1 GKAGCLVSEGGRQH
15 WDCPA
20 WLLAGEGV
28 PGFERYFSGT
38 PSPPLPRLYADNPD
52 RGRAANCRGRGKNL
66 EFAMELLLRERL
78 LAPFARVRRL
88 PAAARAL
95 NFPTGMRRRRRK
107 RGIQSSSLIPT
118 MISSV
123 SFGWPERSRAW
134 RYFGGAAAGVPRLW

>member
-1 GKAGCLVSEGGRQH
+1 RAFRV
-15 WDCPA
+15 
-20 WLLAGEGV
+20 
-28 PGFERYFSGT
+28 SGT

-95 NFPTGMRRRRRK
+95 NFQTGMRRRRRK
-107 RGIQSSSLIPT
+107 RGIPISLIPT

-123 SFGWPERSRAW
+123 SFGLPERSRAW
-134 RYFGGAAAGVPRLW
+134 RYFGGAAAGVTRLW